1 MEEVSSSPLQQQYA
15 REETIPNPGTKM
27 HMPVHYVLGRP
38 MQNNSKD
45 DDENDSEDAET
56 TASTDSLFDLT
67 EMRNSGGRHSPL
79 PSNDVLAEAR
89 NERRYR
95 LLLEHQFHP
104 SRKFVSNEFF
114 NSANDTHKSV
124 SF

>member
-1 MEEVSSSPLQQQYA
+1 MSAQTSPITSMEEVSSPLQK
-15 REETIPNPGTKM
+15 EETISNLGMKM
-27 HMPVHYVLGRP
+27 PMSVHYVLGRP
-38 MQNNSKD
+38 MQNSK

-67 EMRNSGGRHSPL
+67 EINKGGLHSPL
-79 PSNDVLAEAR
+79 LSNDILAEAR

-104 SRKFVSNEFF
+104 SRKFVN
-114 NSANDTHKSV
+114 
-124 SF
+124 